1 MARASGE
8 YAGLLRVWND
18 PEGPLLGLIAALPT
32 YRRRGLA
39 RALIAQAFAVLRDRG
54 ETEVTAEIDDANVA
68 SISLFTGL
76 GARRTGGSVEL
87 IRRRVQGRR

>member
-1 MARASGE
+1 
-8 YAGLLRVWND
+8 
-18 PEGPLLGLIAALPT
+18 
-32 YRRRGLA
+32 
-39 RALIAQAFAVLRDRG
+39 VLRDRG

-68 SISLFTGL
+68 SISLFTAL